1 MGVAVPHGGAQLKR
15 TLGLKD
21 LVAYGMA
28 YIAPMAPLTTF
39 GFVWDASGGLVA
51 LAYLLGAICMYFTAQ
66 SYATLSNE
74 VQSAGSVY
82 GFARHSLGEVPGFVA
97 GWLILLDYLLIPA
110 LVFLIMSVGLQILVP
125 GLDRA
130 LCLVLLVAVSLGI
143 NWFGVAVT
151 TRVSM
156 VSVVLQFTVMF
167 GLLALALFALAQ
179 GKGAGT
185 LTAAPFFDNS
195 AFDVGKVFTATSICV
210 LSFLGFDAISTLAE
224 EVKDNDRRLVGRA
237 ILLVLFTC
245 ATLFVVTTWVLGN
258 LMPGVAIKDAS
269 AAIYELTAAQIGPW
283 VALLLAW
290 VIAVMVGLTNALPM
304 QVGVSRV
311 LFAMSRDRQLPTLF
325 ARLHRRHGTP
335 HVALVLSTLLSLGIA
350 LVMRERIDTLASF
363 VNFGALTAFVLLH
376 LSVLVKLGI
385 KGRSRRWFAHWLV
398 PIVGIA
404 VVLTVLDGM
413 DIHALTMGSAWL
425 VIGLIYGLYLRSKG
439 RVALS
444 V

>member
-39 GFVWDASGGLVA
+39 GFVWDASGGLIA

-237 ILLVLFTC
+237 ILLVLFIC

-311 LFAMSRDRQLPTLF
+311 LFAMSRDRQLPMLF

>member
-1 MGVAVPHGGAQLKR
+1 MGVAVPHDGAQLKR

-66 SYATLSNE
+66 SYATLSAQ

-82 GFARHSLGEVPGFVA
+82 GFARHCLGEVPGFVA

-110 LVFLIMSVGLQILVP
+110 LVFLIMSVGLQILMP

-130 LCLVLLVAVSLGI
+130 FCLVLLVAISLGI

-151 TRVSM
+151 TRISM
-156 VSVVLQFTVMF
+156 VSVVLQFSVMF
-167 GLLALALFALAQ
+167 GLLGLALFAIAQ
-179 GKGAGT
+179 GKGAGA
-185 LTAAPFFDNS
+185 LTAAPFFDGS
-195 AFDVGKVFTATSICV
+195 AFDAGKVFTATSICV

-237 ILLVLFTC
+237 ILLVLFIC

-258 LMPGVAIKDAS
+258 LMPGVIIKDAS
-269 AAIYELTAAQIGPW
+269 AAIYELTTAQIGPW

-290 VIAVMVGLTNALPM
+290 VIAMMVGLTNALPM

-311 LFAMSRDRQLPTLF
+311 LFAMSRDRQLPALF

-376 LSVLVKLGI
+376 LSVLIRLGI
-385 KGRSRRWFAHWLV
+385 QGRSRRWFAHWLV

-404 VVLTVLDGM
+404 VVVTVLCGM
-413 DIHALTMGSAWL
+413 DIHALTMGSVWL
-425 VIGLIYGLYLRSKG
+425 VIGVVYGLYLRGKG